1 MSQSPEAPA
10 PSLYESYREQERAR
24 KRLFDEAMRPN
35 KEVLFDALAAAE
47 VRSVT
52 VQFDGYADSGQI
64 EEIEIDAAKPH
75 IALLDAMIRIVRP
88 LPDGLGVE
96 RFAMTIREALE
107 YFAFEFLR
115 ETHEGWENNDGA
127 YGDFLFDVGARTI
140 RLAFNERITESE
152 YYEYV
157 F

>member
-1 MSQSPEAPA
+1 MSPSPEAPA

-24 KRLFDEAMRPN
+24 KRLFDEALPAN
-35 KEVLFDALAAAE
+35 KAALFDALAAAE
-47 VRSVT
+47 VRSIT
-52 VQFDGYADSGQI
+52 VQFDGYGDSGQI
-64 EEIEIDAAKPH
+64 EEIEIDASKPQ
-75 IALLDAMIRIVRP
+75 IALLDVLIQITQP
-88 LPDGLGVE
+88 LPDCSGVE
-96 RFAMTIREALE
+96 RFAMTIRETLE
-107 YFAFEFLR
+107 HLAYAFLR

-140 RLAFNERITESE
+140 RLAYNERITESE